1 MTKKITAVLLAIIGI
16 CLFGKHK
23 GKHDENKQQN
33 ENNIKQVKSSRRIKN
48 NIEKLNADERAN
60 YYNELLNNADR

>member
-16 CLFGKHK
+16 FLFGKHK
-23 GKHDENKQQN
+23 GKQNEKNKQN
-33 ENNIKQVKSSRRIKN
+33 ENSIKQVKSSRRIKN
-48 NIEKLNADERAN
+48 SVEKLNADERAN